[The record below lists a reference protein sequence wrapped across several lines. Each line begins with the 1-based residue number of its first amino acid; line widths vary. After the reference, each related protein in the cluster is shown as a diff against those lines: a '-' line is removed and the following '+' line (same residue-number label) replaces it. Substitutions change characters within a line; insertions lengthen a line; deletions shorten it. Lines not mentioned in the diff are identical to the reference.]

1 VAYIEGLDRL
11 GGTVIGFLQILGGL
25 ALFLFGIRMLSSGME
40 KLAGDQIQVWLDR
53 VTSGRLK
60 SALFGAVATALIQSS
75 GLLMVTMIGLI
86 NANLMTVEQAIG
98 VMVGQEI
105 GTTLTAQVVAFD
117 IGNFR
122 LILVILGYILLEF
135 FPHRDWRKYGEILL
149 GLGVVFLGM
158 TLMSGA
164 LDLLA
169 KVPWI
174 ASSLATM
181 GQYPL
186 VGVLA
191 GLILTSLTQ
200 SSTAVTSMV
209 VAMGMSHVITIQ
221 GAVGLILGA
230 NIGSCIT
237 GLIASIRL
245 SRATRQASMAQISI
259 NVAGVLLFLPFI
271 PQFANLISHTAP
283 DLPRQITNAHTVF
296 NVAVSAILFPFVRQI
311 AQVARW
317 LVPGADRKGHR
328 RCPTG
333 TGAGGWVRRP
343 GIQDACG
350 FRQRVDARRPQCGP
364 TETLLPT
371 QELADR
377 H

>member
-60 SALFGAVATALIQSS
+60 SALFGAVATTLIQSS

-98 VMVGQEI
+98 VMLGQEI

-117 IGNFR
+117 IGDLR
-122 LILVILGYILLEF
+122 LIFVILGYILLEF
-135 FPHRDWRKYGEILL
+135 FPHRDWRKYGEILF

-174 ASSLATM
+174 ASSWR
-181 GQYPL
+181 
-186 VGVLA
+186 
-191 GLILTSLTQ
+191 
-200 SSTAVTSMV
+200 SSFPSFHT
-209 VAMGMSHVITIQ
+209 
-221 GAVGLILGA
+221 
-230 NIGSCIT
+230 
-237 GLIASIRL
+237 SIRQPDKPHL
-245 SRATRQASMAQISI
+245 TRSTS
-259 NVAGVLLFLPFI
+259 
-271 PQFANLISHTAP
+271 P
-283 DLPRQITNAHTVF
+283 DCQCAH
-296 NVAVSAILFPFVRQI
+296 SL
-311 AQVARW
+311 
-317 LVPGADRKGHR
+317 
-328 RCPTG
+328 
-333 TGAGGWVRRP
+333 
-343 GIQDACG
+343 
-350 FRQRVDARRPQCGP
+350 
-364 TETLLPT
+364 
-371 QELADR
+371 
-377 H
+377 

>member
-1 VAYIEGLDRL
+1 MLGL
-11 GGTVIGFLQILGGL
+11 LQILGGL
-25 ALFLFGIRMLSSGME
+25 ALFLYGIKKLSAGME
-40 KLAGDQIQVWLDR
+40 KLTGEQIQKWLDR
-53 VTSGRLK
+53 VINGRLK
-60 SALFGAVATALIQSS
+60 SAAFGAVATALIQSS

-98 VMVGQEI
+98 VMLGQEI

-135 FPHRDWRKYGEILL
+135 FPHRDWRKYGEILF
-149 GLGVVFLGM
+149 GLGAVFLGM

-186 VGVLA
+186 AGVLA

-209 VAMGMSHVITIQ
+209 VAMGMSHVVTIQ

-230 NIGSCIT
+230 DIGSCIT
-237 GLIASIRL
+237 GC
-245 SRATRQASMAQISI
+245 T
-259 NVAGVLLFLPFI
+259 
-271 PQFANLISHTAP
+271 
-283 DLPRQITNAHTVF
+283 
-296 NVAVSAILFPFVRQI
+296 
-311 AQVARW
+311 
-317 LVPGADRKGHR
+317 
-328 RCPTG
+328 TG
-333 TGAGGWVRRP
+333 LDGS
-343 GIQDACG
+343 D
-350 FRQRVDARRPQCGP
+350 
-364 TETLLPT
+364 
-371 QELADR
+371 
-377 H
+377 